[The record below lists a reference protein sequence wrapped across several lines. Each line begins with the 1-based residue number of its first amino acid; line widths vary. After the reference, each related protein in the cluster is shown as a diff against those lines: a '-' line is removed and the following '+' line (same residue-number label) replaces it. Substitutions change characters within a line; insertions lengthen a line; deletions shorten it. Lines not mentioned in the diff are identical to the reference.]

1 MHFRIA
7 EPTAGGRVPSRPRG
21 TTLSEQL
28 VSILVLAAVFLIATV
43 LPVHMGALALVATF
57 VVGYFI
63 FGGDA
68 YADTLYG
75 FFPGEL
81 FIVLVGVTY
90 LFAIAKNNGT
100 VDWLVSAAVRAS
112 GGRLALIPW
121 VMFTVAGALTAIGGV
136 VPAVV
141 AIIAPVGM
149 AFARRY
155 SINPVLMGLF
165 IINGCTAGGF
175 SPLSIF
181 GTITNS
187 VVESNDL
194 PGSPGFL
201 WGASIVANV
210 LLSIVVFFLFGGRQ
224 LLGSATRVTMDDR
237 DDDFVAATVAGD
249 ATEDTGEEIPGG
261 PVAARTAVGST
272 GTGGAAISGGRVTE
286 ALHGEPGHQHPT
298 AGERADNRSLQ
309 TTAIAEHR
317 SNQPVTTLDRDR
329 SLTLIGL
336 GLLVIGALAFD
347 LEIGLMAIA
356 IGVVL
361 SIVAPAGAK
370 GAVGQIAWPTV
381 LLICGIVTFVGLMQE
396 IDTPGWLGD
405 NVAKLG
411 VPLIAA
417 LLICYIGG
425 VVSAFA
431 STTGI
436 LGALIPLAVPFLLG
450 SDAVGAIGL
459 ITALALSSS
468 IVDSSPFSTSGALV
482 VANSTVEERDKV
494 FRTLMIWGFSMVA
507 LVPLVTWLVLV
518 VPGWL

>member
-1 MHFRIA
+1 MSA
-7 EPTAGGRVPSRPRG
+7 
-21 TTLSEQL
+21 QL

-57 VVGYFI
+57 VVGYFL
-63 FGGDA
+63 FGSAD
-68 YADTLYG
+68 YADTIYG

-112 GGRLALIPW
+112 RGRLALIPW
-121 VMFTVAGALTAIGGV
+121 VMFAVAGALTAIGGV

-141 AIIAPVGM
+141 AIIAPLGM

-155 SINPVLMGLF
+155 AINPVLMGLF
-165 IINGCTAGGF
+165 IVNGCTAGGF

-187 VVESNDL
+187 IVESNDL
-194 PGSPGFL
+194 PGSPAFL
-201 WGASIVANV
+201 WGASIVANTA
-210 LLSIVVFFLFGGRQ
+210 LSAVVFFVFGGRK
-224 LLGSATRVTMDDR
+224 LLGSTTRVSMIEGPGPR
-237 DDDFVAATVAGD
+237 AA
-249 ATEDTGEEIPGG
+249 
-261 PVAARTAVGST
+261 
-272 GTGGAAISGGRVTE
+272 
-286 ALHGEPGHQHPT
+286 
-298 AGERADNRSLQ
+298 
-309 TTAIAEHR
+309 
-317 SNQPVTTLDRDR
+317 TLDRDR
-329 SLTLIGL
+329 SLTLLGL
-336 GLLVIGALAFD
+336 GVLLLGALAFG
-347 LEIGLMAIA
+347 LEIGLVAIA

-370 GAVGQIAWPTV
+370 GAVGQIAWETV

-405 NVAKLG
+405 HVAQLG
-411 VPLIAA
+411 APLLAA

-425 VVSAFA
+425 IVSAFA

-450 SDAVGAIGL
+450 SNAVGAIGL

-482 VANSTVEERDKV
+482 VANSTAEERDDV

-507 LVPLVTWLVLV
+507 LVPLVTWLLLV

>member
-1 MHFRIA
+1 
-7 EPTAGGRVPSRPRG
+7 
-21 TTLSEQL
+21 
-28 VSILVLAAVFLIATV
+28 VLLAIFLIATV

-57 VVGYFI
+57 VLGFFI
-63 FGGDA
+63 FGSA
-68 YADTLYG
+68 EYADMIYG

-81 FIVLVGVTY
+81 FIILVGVTY

-100 VDWLVSAAVRAS
+100 VDWLVSASVRAS
-112 GGRLALIPW
+112 RGRLALIPW
-121 VMFTVAGALTAIGGV
+121 VMFSVAAALTAIGGV

-141 AIIAPVGM
+141 AIIAPIGM

-181 GTITNS
+181 GSITNTI
-187 VVESNDL
+187 VASNDL

-201 WGASIVANV
+201 WAASMVANA
-210 LLSIVVFFLFGGRQ
+210 LLSAVAFFLFGGAK
-224 LLGSATRVTMDDR
+224 LFGSATRV
-237 DDDFVAATVAGD
+237 
-249 ATEDTGEEIPGG
+249 EPL
-261 PVAARTAVGST
+261 GSQ
-272 GTGGAAISGGRVTE
+272 RE
-286 ALHGEPGHQHPT
+286 
-298 AGERADNRSLQ
+298 
-309 TTAIAEHR
+309 
-317 SNQPVTTLDRDR
+317 TTLDRDR

-336 GLLVIGALAFD
+336 VALVIGALFFD
-347 LEIGLMAIA
+347 VEIGLMAIA
-356 IGVVL
+356 IAVVL
-361 SIVAPAGAK
+361 SLVAPAGAK
-370 GAVGQIAWPTV
+370 GAVGQIAWETV

-396 IDTPGWLGD
+396 LDTPGWLGA

-411 VPLIAA
+411 VPLVAA

-450 SDAVGAIGL
+450 SNAVGAIGL
-459 ITALALSSS
+459 VTALALSSS

-482 VANSTVEERDKV
+482 VANSTGEERDHV

-507 LVPLVTWLVLV
+507 LIPLMTWFVLV

>member
-1 MHFRIA
+1 M
-7 EPTAGGRVPSRPRG
+7 
-21 TTLSEQL
+21 SEQL
-28 VSILVLAAVFLIATV
+28 ISILVLAAVFLIATV

-57 VVGYFI
+57 VLGFFI
-63 FGGDA
+63 FGSAD
-68 YADTLYG
+68 YADTIYG

-121 VMFTVAGALTAIGGV
+121 VMFAVAAALTAIGGV

-141 AIIAPVGM
+141 AIIAPIGM

-187 VVESNDL
+187 VVASNDL

-210 LLSIVVFFLFGGRQ
+210 LASIAVFFLFGGRR
-224 LLGSATRVTMDDR
+224 LLSDATRASMD
-237 DDDFVAATVAGD
+237 
-249 ATEDTGEEIPGG
+249 
-261 PVAARTAVGST
+261 
-272 GTGGAAISGGRVTE
+272 
-286 ALHGEPGHQHPT
+286 QPT
-298 AGERADNRSLQ
+298 TS
-309 TTAIAEHR
+309 
-317 SNQPVTTLDRDR
+317 LDRDR
-329 SLTLIGL
+329 SLTLLGL
-336 GLLVIGALAFD
+336 GVLLIGALAFG
-347 LEIGLMAIA
+347 LEIGLVAIA

-361 SIVAPAGAK
+361 SIIAPAGAK
-370 GAVGQIAWPTV
+370 GAVGQIAWETV

-405 NVAKLG
+405 NVARLG

-425 VVSAFA
+425 IVSAFA

-494 FRTLMIWGFSMVA
+494 FRTLMTWGFSMVA

>member
-1 MHFRIA
+1 
-7 EPTAGGRVPSRPRG
+7 V
-21 TTLSEQL
+21 SEQL
-28 VSILVLAAVFLIATV
+28 LSILVLSAVFLIATV

-57 VVGYFI
+57 VLGYFI
-63 FGGDA
+63 FGSVE
-68 YADTLYG
+68 YADTIYG

-81 FIVLVGVTY
+81 FIILVGVTY

-121 VMFTVAGALTAIGGV
+121 VMFAVAGALTAIGGV

-141 AIIAPVGM
+141 AIIAPIGM

-155 SINPVLMGLF
+155 GINPVLMGLF
-165 IINGCTAGGF
+165 IVNGCTAGGF

-181 GTITNS
+181 GSITNS
-187 VVESNDL
+187 IVANNDL

-201 WGASIVANV
+201 WMASIVANA
-210 LLSIVVFFLFGGRQ
+210 LLSIVAFFLFGGSR
-224 LLGSATRVTMDDR
+224 LLGHATH
-237 DDDFVAATVAGD
+237 
-249 ATEDTGEEIPGG
+249 EPLGG
-261 PVAARTAVGST
+261 RTA
-272 GTGGAAISGGRVTE
+272 
-286 ALHGEPGHQHPT
+286 
-298 AGERADNRSLQ
+298 
-309 TTAIAEHR
+309 TTI
-317 SNQPVTTLDRDR
+317 DRDR
-329 SLTLIGL
+329 FLTLLGL
-336 GLLVIGALAFD
+336 GALVIGALVFD
-347 LEIGLMAIA
+347 IEIGLMAIA
-356 IGVVL
+356 IGVAL

-370 GAVGQIAWPTV
+370 GAVGQIAWETV

-396 IDTPGWLGD
+396 IDTPGWLGA
-405 NVAKLG
+405 NVAELG
-411 VPLIAA
+411 VPLVAA

-459 ITALALSSS
+459 VTALALSSS
-468 IVDSSPFSTSGALV
+468 IVDASPFSTSGALV
-482 VANSTVEERDKV
+482 VANSTAEERDGV
-494 FRTLMIWGFSMVA
+494 FRTLVIWGFSMVA
-507 LVPLVTWLVLV
+507 SIPLVTWLVLV

>member
-1 MHFRIA
+1 M
-7 EPTAGGRVPSRPRG
+7 
-21 TTLSEQL
+21 SEQL

-63 FGGDA
+63 FGSDE
-68 YADTLYG
+68 YADTIYG

-121 VMFTVAGALTAIGGV
+121 VMFAVAGALTAIGGV

-210 LLSIVVFFLFGGRQ
+210 LLSVVVFFLFGGRK
-224 LLGSATRVTMDDR
+224 LLGSATRVSMHDEG
-237 DDDFVAATVAGD
+237 DDDFVAGSVAGD
-249 ATEDTGEEIPGG
+249 ATEDTGEDIPGG
-261 PVAARTAVGST
+261 GARAATVGST
-272 GTGGAAISGGRVTE
+272 STGGAAVAGGRVPE
-286 ALHGEPGHQHPT
+286 ARHGQPGHQHPT

-309 TTAIAEHR
+309 TTALVEER
-317 SNQPVTTLDRDR
+317 GNQPITTLDRDR

-336 GLLVIGALAFD
+336 ALLVIGALAFD

-361 SIVAPAGAK
+361 SIIAPAGAK

-405 NVAKLG
+405 NVAQLG
-411 VPLIAA
+411 APMLAA
-417 LLICYIGG
+417 LLICYIGA

-450 SDAVGAIGL
+450 SDAIGAIGL

-507 LVPLVTWLVLV
+507 AVPLITWLVLV

>member
-1 MHFRIA
+1 M
-7 EPTAGGRVPSRPRG
+7 G
-21 TTLSEQL
+21 TPVSEQL

-57 VVGYFI
+57 VVGFFI
-63 FGGDA
+63 FGNDA
-68 YADTLYG
+68 YADTIYG

-100 VDWLVSAAVRAS
+100 VDWLVSAAVKAS

-121 VMFTVAGALTAIGGV
+121 VMFAVAGALTAIGGV

-141 AIIAPVGM
+141 AIIAPIGM

-155 SINPVLMGLF
+155 GINPVLMGLF

-210 LLSIVVFFLFGGRQ
+210 LLSIVVFFLFGGRK
-224 LLGSATRVTMDDR
+224 LLGNDTRVSMTDGR
-237 DDDFVAATVAGD
+237 DDDFVAASVAGD
-249 ATEDTGEEIPGG
+249 ATEDTGEDIPGG
-261 PVAARTAVGST
+261 GARAVEP
-272 GTGGAAISGGRVTE
+272 R
-286 ALHGEPGHQHPT
+286 HGQPGHQHPT
-298 AGERADNRSLQ
+298 AGERADGLALQ
-309 TTAIAEHR
+309 TTAIKEDR
-317 SNQPVTTLDRDR
+317 VDEPVTTLDRDR
-329 SLTLIGL
+329 ALTLTGL
-336 GLLVIGALAFD
+336 AVLVIGALAFE

-361 SIVAPAGAK
+361 SIIAPAGAK

-425 VVSAFA
+425 IVSAFA

-494 FRTLMIWGFSMVA
+494 FKTLMIWGFSMVA